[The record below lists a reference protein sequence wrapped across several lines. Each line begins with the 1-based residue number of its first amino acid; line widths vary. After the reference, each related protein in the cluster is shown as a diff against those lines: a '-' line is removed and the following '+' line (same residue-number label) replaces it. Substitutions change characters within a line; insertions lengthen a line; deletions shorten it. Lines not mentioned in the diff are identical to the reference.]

1 MNQEKFLV
9 KKFDLV
15 PEFTTQ
21 KSFYGKATVEEY
33 EFNSFKLFSY
43 GTLIAKTVDGELV
56 YLSDD
61 INHYTNTTNKH
72 LNEFFVQFANL
83 PKMTKK
89 DILRSVEYLKMYGIL
104 RYRMDLDRLR
114 NN

>member
-1 MNQEKFLV
+1 MNQEKILV
-9 KKFDLV
+9 KQFELV
-15 PEFTTQ
+15 PEFTNQ
-21 KSFYGKATVEEY
+21 QSFYGKAKVEEY

-43 GTLIAKTVDGELV
+43 DTLIAKTIDGELV

-61 INHYTNTTNKH
+61 TSHYTNTTNRH

-89 DILRSVEYLKMYGIL
+89 DILRSVEYLKRYDVL
-104 RYRMDLDRLR
+104 RYRMDLDRLK